1 MLYSIGEN
9 DIVKQVIFKLGNM
22 KATNYVLPFAFGLAG
37 GLIAFVGGNLL
48 VDRNEV
54 PVVQHDIVGPGVSRP
69 VVQTTNPAQPLAA
82 GGSVDLRE
90 AAKKTVPAVVN
101 VTPVQMGRVYYGSPL
116 DFWFG
121 GRNGRIREEPLDM
134 GIGSGVIITK
144 DGYIITNNH
153 VVAQSDK
160 VMVTLND
167 KRKFEAKLIG
177 TDPDTDIALLKIDA
191 TGLQPIEYGNSDDV
205 VLGEWVLAVGNPYN
219 LTSTVTAG
227 IISAKARGLGNK
239 MNLESFLQTDAA
251 VNPGNSGGAL
261 VNAKGELIGINTAIQ
276 SPTGSYSGY
285 SFAVPVNVAR
295 KVVSDLK
302 EFGKVQR
309 AVLGVSMRE
318 LTPELAK
325 KIGLKETS
333 GIYVA
338 EVISG
343 GAASKAGLKSGDVII
358 QINGYDV
365 VTAPQLQEQ
374 LAKYAPGDIVKVSFS
389 RDGKMREVDITLQN
403 VFGDVTVSTES
414 GILGAQVESLTKD
427 EQYRYRLT
435 KGVKIVMLK
444 NGKFK
449 EAGLTEGYI
458 IVKINNTVVYNAEDL
473 ERAIKS
479 AGDEGVFVT
488 AVSPRGRVEYFA
500 FSLLN

>member
-1 MLYSIGEN
+1 MKIT
-9 DIVKQVIFKLGNM
+9 KLILPL
-22 KATNYVLPFAFGLAG
+22 VLGLAG
-37 GLIAFVGGNLL
+37 GLIAVFIADGLQSETKQPAL
-48 VDRNEV
+48 
-54 PVVQHDIVGPGVSRP
+54 QHDIVGPGMTRP
-69 VVQTTNPAQPLAA
+69 VIHNPQDQGLV
-82 GGSVDLRE
+82 GSTGSVDLRE

-101 VTPVQMGRVYYGSPL
+101 VTPVQIGRVYYGNPL

-121 GRNGRIREEPLDM
+121 GGRGQIREEPMDM
-134 GIGSGVIITK
+134 GIGSGVIITE

-153 VVAQSDK
+153 VVEKSDK

-177 TDPDTDIALLKIDA
+177 TDPGTDIALLKIDA
-191 TGLQPIEYGNSDDV
+191 DNLQPIEYGNSDDV

-227 IISAKARGLGNK
+227 IISAKARGLGGK

-261 VNAKGELIGINTAIQ
+261 VNSRGELIGINTAIQ

-309 AVLGVSMRE
+309 AVLGIRMGE
-318 LTPELAK
+318 LTPESAK
-325 KIGLKETS
+325 KMGLKESS
-333 GIYVA
+333 GIYVG

-343 GAASKAGLKSGDVII
+343 GAAAKAGLKEGDVI
-358 QINGYDV
+358 QKINGYEV
-365 VTAPQLQEQ
+365 VTTPQLQEQ
-374 LAKYAPGDIVKVSFS
+374 LAKYTPGNTVQVAIS
-389 RDGKMREVDITLQN
+389 RDGKEKVIDVVLQN
-403 VFGDVTVSTES
+403 SFGDVSVTSDA
-414 GILGAQVESLTKD
+414 GILGAKVVPLTKED
-427 EQYRYRLT
+427 QYRYRLN
-435 KGVKIVMLK
+435 KGVKIQELK

-449 EAGLTEGYI
+449 SSGLSVGYI
-458 IVKINNTVVYNAEDL
+458 IVKINDTTIHNSEDL
-473 ERAIKS
+473 ERAIKA

>member
-1 MLYSIGEN
+1 
-9 DIVKQVIFKLGNM
+9 M
-22 KATNYVLPFAFGLAG
+22 KITRIILPLVLGLAG
-37 GLIAFVGGNLL
+37 GLIAVFIAGGLKF
-48 VDRNEV
+48 DAK
-54 PVVQHDIVGPGVSRP
+54 PSAMQHEIVGPGMVRP
-69 VVQTTNPAQPLAA
+69 VLHRPDEQSLTGGA
-82 GGSVDLRE
+82 GSVDLRV
-90 AAKKTVPAVVN
+90 AASKTVPAVVN
-101 VTPVQMGRVYYGSPL
+101 VTPVQMGRVYYGNPL

-121 GRNGRIREEPLDM
+121 GGRGQIREEPMDM
-134 GIGSGVIITK
+134 GIGSGVIITE

-153 VVAQSDK
+153 VVEKSDK

-177 TDPDTDIALLKIDA
+177 TDPGTDIALLKIDA

-227 IISAKARGLGNK
+227 IISAKARGLGGK

-295 KVVSDLK
+295 KVVGDLK

-309 AVLGVSMRE
+309 VMLGIRMGE
-318 LTPELAK
+318 LTPEVAK
-325 KIGLKETS
+325 ELGLKESS
-333 GIYVA
+333 GIY
-338 EVISG
+338 ISEAVNG
-343 GAASKAGLKSGDVII
+343 GSAAKAGIRKGDVIR
-358 QINGYDV
+358 QINGYE
-365 VTAPQLQEQ
+365 VTTVPQLQEQ
-374 LAKYAPGDIVKVSFS
+374 LAKYTPGNTVQVSLSREGKEKV
-389 RDGKMREVDITLQN
+389 VDVTLQN
-403 VFGDVTVSTES
+403 TYGDLSVNTES
-414 GILGAQVESLTKD
+414 GILGAKVTPLTKED
-427 EQYRYRLT
+427 QYRYRLNR
-435 KGVKIVMLK
+435 GVKIQELK
-444 NGKFK
+444 NGKLK
-449 EAGLTEGYI
+449 SAGLSPGYI
-458 IVKINNTVVYNAEDL
+458 IVKVNDIAIHNSEDL

-488 AVSPRGRVEYFA
+488 AISPKGRVEYFA
-500 FSLLN
+500 FSLLD

>member
-1 MLYSIGEN
+1 
-9 DIVKQVIFKLGNM
+9 M
-22 KATNYVLPFAFGLAG
+22 KITKFIIPLVLGLAG
-37 GLIAFVGGNLL
+37 GLIAYFIADNFGSKTIQPTL
-48 VDRNEV
+48 
-54 PVVQHDIVGPGVSRP
+54 QHQIVGPGAVRP
-69 VVQTTNPAQPLAA
+69 VVHKSENDVLNDSA
-82 GGSVDLRE
+82 GPVDLRM

-101 VTPVQMGRVYYGSPL
+101 VMTVQMRKEYYGNPL
-116 DFWFG
+116 EFWFG
-121 GRNGRIREEPLDM
+121 GVQPQMREVPRNM
-134 GIGSGVIITK
+134 GIGSGVIITE

-153 VVAQSDK
+153 VIDRSDK

-167 KRKFEAKLIG
+167 KREFEAKVIG

-191 TGLQPIEYGNSDDV
+191 NGLQPIEYGNSDDV

-227 IISAKARGLGNK
+227 IISAKARQLGGK

-302 EFGKVQR
+302 EYGKVQR
-309 AVLGVSMRE
+309 AMIGIKMQE
-318 LTPELAK
+318 LTPALAK
-325 KIGLKETS
+325 EYKLKEQS

-338 EVISG
+338 EVIPG
-343 GAASKAGLKSGDVII
+343 GAAEKAGAKVGDVIL
-358 QINGYDV
+358 QLNGYEAK
-365 VTAPQLQEQ
+365 TFAQLQEQ
-374 LAKYAPGDIVKVSFS
+374 LAQYTPGNTVQMTLS
-389 RDGKMREVDITLQN
+389 RDGKEKVADVVLQN
-403 VFGDVTVSTES
+403 SYGDVSLKTGS
-414 GILGAQVESLTKD
+414 GILGAEVQPLTQA
-427 EQYRYRLT
+427 ERYRYRLN
-435 KGVKIVMLK
+435 KGVKITDLK
-444 NGKFK
+444 NGKLK
-449 EAGLTEGYI
+449 SAGLTEGYI
-458 IVKINNTVVYNAEDL
+458 IVKINDMVIYDSEDL
-473 ERAIKS
+473 ERALKA

-500 FSLLN
+500 FSLLD

>member
-1 MLYSIGEN
+1 MKITKSI
-9 DIVKQVIFKLGNM
+9 LPL
-22 KATNYVLPFAFGLAG
+22 VLGLAG
-37 GLIAFVGGNLL
+37 GLAAIVIA
-48 VDRNEV
+48 DEWKSKDSS
-54 PVVQHDIVGPGVSRP
+54 PVFQHDIVGPGITRP
-69 VVQTTNPAQPLAA
+69 VVHQPQDQGLIGSA
-82 GGSVDLRE
+82 GSVDLRE

-101 VTPVQMGRVYYGSPL
+101 VTPVQIGRVYYGNPL

-121 GRNGRIREEPLDM
+121 GGRAQVREEPIDM
-134 GIGSGVIITK
+134 GIGSGVIITS

-153 VVAQSDK
+153 VVKGSDK

-227 IISAKARGLGNK
+227 IISAKARGLGGK
-239 MNLESFLQTDAA
+239 MSLESFLQTDAA

-261 VNAKGELIGINTAIQ
+261 VNARGELIGINTAIQ

-285 SFAVPVNVAR
+285 SFAVPVNIAR

-309 AVLGVSMRE
+309 AMLGISMIE
-318 LTPELAK
+318 LNPEAANQMK
-325 KIGLKETS
+325 LKETS
-333 GIYVA
+333 GIYVSEA
-338 EVISG
+338 IRG
-343 GAASKAGLKSGDVII
+343 GAAEKAGLKEGDVIRK
-358 QINGYDV
+358 INGYEV
-365 VTAPQLQEQ
+365 LTIPQLTEQ
-374 LAKYAPGDIVKVSFS
+374 LGQYTPGNTIQVTFS
-389 RDGKMREVDITLQN
+389 RDGKEKVVDAVLQN
-403 VFGDVTVSTES
+403 SYGDINVSTEA
-414 GILGAQVESLTKD
+414 GILGAQVVPLTKED
-427 EQYRYRLT
+427 QYRYRLN
-435 KGVKIVMLK
+435 KGVKIQELK

-449 EAGLTEGYI
+449 SAGLSTGYI
-458 IVKINNTVVYNAEDL
+458 IVKVNNTVIYNSEDL

-479 AGDEGVFVT
+479 AGNEGVFIT

-500 FSLLN
+500 FSLQN

>member
-1 MLYSIGEN
+1 M
-9 DIVKQVIFKLGNM
+9 
-22 KATNYVLPFAFGLAG
+22 
-37 GLIAFVGGNLL
+37 
-48 VDRNEV
+48 
-54 PVVQHDIVGPGVSRP
+54 
-69 VVQTTNPAQPLAA
+69 
-82 GGSVDLRE
+82 RE

-134 GIGSGVIITK
+134 GIGSGVIITE

-333 GIYVA
+333 GIHVA

-389 RDGKMREVDITLQN
+389 RDGKMREVDVTLQN

-449 EAGLTEGYI
+449 
-458 IVKINNTVVYNAEDL
+458 
-473 ERAIKS
+473 
-479 AGDEGVFVT
+479 
-488 AVSPRGRVEYFA
+488 
-500 FSLLN
+500 

>member
-1 MLYSIGEN
+1 
-9 DIVKQVIFKLGNM
+9 M
-22 KATNYVLPFAFGLAG
+22 KATKYVVPFAFGLAG
-37 GLIAFVGGNLL
+37 GLIAFLGTDLL
-48 VDRNEV
+48 KNDTETPGLRHE
-54 PVVQHDIVGPGVSRP
+54 IVGPGAARP
-69 VVQTTNPAQPLAA
+69 AVHTVRAESVPGSA
-82 GGSVDLRE
+82 GSVDLRE
-90 AAKKTVPAVVN
+90 AASKTVPAVVN

-121 GRNGRIREEPLDM
+121 VRRGQVREEPMDM
-134 GIGSGVIITK
+134 GVGSGVIITE

-153 VVAQSDK
+153 VVEQSDK

-191 TGLQPIEYGNSDDV
+191 EGLQPIEYGNSDDV

-227 IISAKARGLGNK
+227 IISAKARGLGGK

-261 VNAKGELIGINTAIQ
+261 VNARGELIGINTAIQ

-309 AVLGVSMRE
+309 AVLGIRMQE
-318 LTPELAK
+318 LTPEIAREM
-325 KIGLKETS
+325 GLKETS
-333 GIYVA
+333 GIHVA
-338 EVISG
+338 EVIHG
-343 GAASKAGLKSGDVII
+343 GAAAKAGLKAGDVIL

-365 VTAPQLQEQ
+365 TTAPQLQEQ
-374 LAKYAPGDIVKVSFS
+374 LAKYAPGNVVEMAYS
-389 RDGKMREVDITLQN
+389 RNGDVRTAKMTLQN
-403 VFGDVTVSTES
+403 TFGDVDVDSAT
-414 GILGAQVESLTKD
+414 GILGAQVAPLTKS
-427 EQYRYRLT
+427 EQFRYRLN
-435 KGVKIVMLK
+435 KGVKIETLK

-449 EAGLTEGYI
+449 AAGLSEGYI
-458 IVKINNTVVYNAEDL
+458 IVKVNDTVIYDAEDL
-473 ERAIKS
+473 ERVIKS
-479 AGDEGVFVT
+479 VGDEGVFVT
-488 AVSPRGRVEYFA
+488 AISPKGRVEYFA

>member
-1 MLYSIGEN
+1 MK
-9 DIVKQVIFKLGNM
+9 IVKFIIPLVLGI
-22 KATNYVLPFAFGLAG
+22 AG
-37 GLIAFVGGNLL
+37 GLTAFFII
-48 VDRNEV
+48 DYAKPKEV
-54 PVVQHDIVGPGVSRP
+54 RPVYQHQIIGPGTVQPVVNQMVPDGLTGSP
-69 VVQTTNPAQPLAA
+69 
-82 GGSVDLRE
+82 GSVDLRE

-101 VTPVQMGRVYYGSPL
+101 VMTVQMGREYVGNPF

-121 GRNGRIREEPLDM
+121 GEQPQVREVPRNM
-134 GIGSGVIITK
+134 GIGSGVIISP

-153 VVAQSDK
+153 VIAKSDK

-167 KRKFEAKLIG
+167 KREFEAKVIG
-177 TDPDTDIALLKIDA
+177 TDPNTDIALLKIDA
-191 TGLQPIEYGNSDDV
+191 EDLQPIVYGNSDDV

-227 IISAKARGLGNK
+227 IISAKGRALGGQ

-295 KVVSDLK
+295 KVVGDLK
-302 EFGKVQR
+302 EYGKVQR
-309 AVLGVSMRE
+309 AVIGIQMQA
-318 LTPELAK
+318 LTPAYAEE
-325 KIGLKETS
+325 IGLKDHS

-338 EVISG
+338 RVING
-343 GAASKAGLKSGDVII
+343 GAAQKAGLKDGDVIKSI
-358 QINGYDV
+358 DGVEVKTSPEFQEQLVKYNPGNTVKLKVSRNGVEKEYDV
-365 VTAPQLQEQ
+365 V
-374 LAKYAPGDIVKVSFS
+374 
-389 RDGKMREVDITLQN
+389 LQN
-403 VFGDVTVSTES
+403 TYGETALS
-414 GILGAQVESLTKD
+414 GKDDSSILGAKVVPLTKED
-427 EQYRYRLT
+427 RYRYRLN
-435 KGVKIVMLK
+435 KGVKIKELK

-449 EAGLTEGYI
+449 AAGLSEDYI
-458 IVKINNTVVYNAEDL
+458 IVKINNTVIYDSEDL
-473 ERAIKS
+473 ERALK
-479 AGDEGVFVT
+479 AVTDEGVFVT

>member
-1 MLYSIGEN
+1 
-9 DIVKQVIFKLGNM
+9 M
-22 KATNYVLPFAFGLAG
+22 KVTRTILPLVFGLAG
-37 GLIAFVGGNLL
+37 GLLAVFIAGGLKF
-48 VDRNEV
+48 ETKQ
-54 PVVQHDIVGPGVSRP
+54 PVFQHEIVGPTVPRP
-69 VVQTTNPAQPLAA
+69 VIRTSGKQNSDGGA
-82 GGSVDLRE
+82 GSVDLRE

-101 VTPVQMGRVYYGSPL
+101 VTPVRIGRVYYGNPL

-121 GRNGRIREEPLDM
+121 GGRGQYREESMDM
-134 GIGSGVIITK
+134 GIGSGVIITE

-153 VVAQSDK
+153 VVDKSDK

-177 TDPDTDIALLKIDA
+177 TDPGTDIALLKIDVG
-191 TGLQPIEYGNSDDV
+191 GLQPIEYGNSDDV

-227 IISAKARGLGNK
+227 IISAKARGLGGK

-261 VNAKGELIGINTAIQ
+261 VNARGELIGINTAIQ

-309 AVLGVSMRE
+309 AVLGIRMGE
-318 LTPELAK
+318 LTPENAK
-325 KIGLKETS
+325 QMGIKEIS
-333 GIYVA
+333 GIYVG
-338 EVISG
+338 EVIRG
-343 GAASKAGLKSGDVII
+343 GAAAKAGLKEGDVIRK
-358 QINGYDV
+358 INGYEV
-365 VTAPQLQEQ
+365 LTTPQLQEQ
-374 LAKYAPGDIVKVSFS
+374 LAKYTPGNTVRITVS
-389 RDGKMREVDITLQN
+389 RDGKEKIFDAVLQN
-403 VFGDVTVSTES
+403 NFGDMSVVSDA
-414 GILGAQVESLTKD
+414 GILGAKVVPLSRE
-427 EQYRYRLT
+427 ERYRYRLDR
-435 KGVKIVMLK
+435 GVKIEELK

-449 EAGLTEGYI
+449 SAGLSEGYV
-458 IVKINNTVVYNAEDL
+458 IVKVNDVAIHTAEDL
-473 ERAIKS
+473 ERAIRA
-479 AGDEGVFVT
+479 AGNEGVFVT
-488 AVSPRGRVEYFA
+488 AVSPKGKVEYFA